1 VRSPAAPARFLL
13 AELLFAV
20 SVNPFLCSF
29 ARARLGGAMPN
40 EGNKATGKPAAPAK
54 PFTKSPVPAG
64 VYAPAIGLCRDLSD
78 CEDKLLGLLYS

>member
-1 VRSPAAPARFLL
+1 LLSPGRAGRCSERS
-13 AELLFAV
+13 AEFA
-20 SVNPFLCSF
+20 SVNPFLCSL